1 MIIIL
6 FIFKSYCDVSFMFG
20 YYMVQIAL
28 GAFYDPDG
36 FQSAR
41 AQRDLQTAK
50 AITYTCYQ
58 MFERSGMILIF
69 SLLFI

>member
-1 MIIIL
+1 
-6 FIFKSYCDVSFMFG
+6 MFG

-28 GAFYDPDG
+28 GAYYDPDG

-69 SLLFI
+69 SRLFI